1 MFDRDNIIEI
11 VQADLADVLGIYET
25 DVTFDLTFPP

>member
-25 DVTFDLTFPP
+25 DVTFDSLL